1 MIGFESWYTLIL
13 LVLMTIFLV
22 TEIIEADVVIFT
34 VLILLVL
41 GNVISLEEAFQGFSN
56 HGMLTIAFLF
66 IVAAAI
72 QKTNV
77 FNKMGGFLL
86 GKNGSIAKKLCRFL
100 PPVSVFSAF
109 FNNTPI
115 VAMLIPVVK
124 HWAKKHNIA
133 LSKFLIPLS
142 YATIIGGTCTLIG
155 TSTNLVVH
163 GLMLENGLKGLS
175 FFELTPVG
183 ISLTIVGLLWII
195 LVGYKLLP
203 DRKDPVVVIG
213 ENTREFVLVV
223 KVENNYQHIGHT
235 VEHAGLRHLKGLFL
249 FQIQRGDKIISP
261 AKPDETIMLGDRLF
275 FNGLPETIMDLQKT
289 PGLSLMKDAVF
300 DLDNY
305 DSDDLGTFEVVISP
319 NSPLIG
325 KNVRDSNFRS
335 VYDAVIVAI
344 HRSGERVRQKIGDI
358 VMHSGDTLLI
368 MARHT
373 FIEHWYHSRDFYL
386 VSRSV
391 GVNSKPRWYSYLSVG
406 VLLGMIA
413 VMASGIVPVLTTV
426 CVAAGILVLS
436 RCITPHD
443 ARSSVDWKVLLIIA
457 SAFGI
462 SKALTNSGLAQFLA
476 QGLLEVV
483 GSIGILGMLAIIY
496 LITWFYT
503 EIITNNAAA
512 ALMVPIAIA
521 MANQAA
527 VDPRPFLIAVTIAA
541 SSSFATPIGYQT
553 NLMVYGP
560 GGYKF
565 RDFLKIGIPT
575 GLLVSFVA
583 IMAIYFFYIK

>member
-1 MIGFESWYTLIL
+1 MIGFASWYTLVLMAAMTIL
-13 LVLMTIFLV
+13 LV
-22 TEIIEADVVIFT
+22 TELIEADIVIFS
-34 VLILLVL
+34 VLILLLV
-41 GNVISLEEAFQGFSN
+41 GGVVKVEEAFEGFSN
-56 HGMLTIAFLF
+56 HGMLTVMFLF
-66 IVAAAI
+66 IVAAAV
-72 QKTNV
+72 QKTNL
-77 FNKMGGFLL
+77 FNKMGDLLL
-86 GKNGSIAKKLCRFL
+86 GRNSGISKKLCRFL
-100 PPVSVFSAF
+100 PPVSAFSAF

-115 VAMLIPVVK
+115 VAMMIPVVK
-124 HWAKKHNIA
+124 HWAKKYNIA

-142 YATIIGGTCTLIG
+142 YATILGGACTLIG

-163 GLMLENGLKGLS
+163 GLMLENGIKGLS

-183 ISLTIVGLLWII
+183 VSITIAGLLAVI
-195 LVGYKLLP
+195 LVGHKLLP
-203 DRKDPVVVIG
+203 DRKDPTIIIG

-223 KVENNYQHIGHT
+223 KVDYNYQQIGRSI
-235 VEHAGLRHLKGLFL
+235 EQAGLRHLKGLFL
-249 FQIQRGDKIISP
+249 FQVQRGDKIISP

-275 FNGLPETIMDLQKT
+275 FTGLPETIMDLQKT

-368 MARHT
+368 MARHS

-391 GVNSKPRWYSYLSVG
+391 DVNSKPRWYSYFSMG
-406 VLLGMIA
+406 VLLAMVA
-413 VMASGIVPVLTTV
+413 AMATGLVPVLT
-426 CVAAGILVLS
+426 AACFAALALVVS

-443 ARSSVDWKVLLIIA
+443 ARNSVDWKVLLIIA

-462 SKALTNSGLAQFLA
+462 SKGLTNSGLAQFLA
-476 QGLLEVV
+476 HELLDVV
-483 GSIGILGMLAIIY
+483 GSFGTLGMLAGIY

-512 ALMVPIAIA
+512 ALMVPIALA
-521 MANQAA
+521 MAHQAGI
-527 VDPRPFLIAVTIAA
+527 DPRPFLVAVTIAA

-565 RDFLKIGIPT
+565 RDFLKIGIPM
-575 GLLVSFVA
+575 GLLVATVA
-583 IMAIYFFYIK
+583 ITVIYLFYMK

>member
-1 MIGFESWYTLIL
+1 MIGFEFWYTLIL
-13 LVLMTIFLV
+13 IVSMTVCLV
-22 TEIIEADVVIFT
+22 TEFIEADVVIFS
-34 VLILLVL
+34 VLILLVV
-41 GNVISLEEAFQGFSN
+41 GGVIDVEEAFQGFSN
-56 HGMLTIAFLF
+56 HGMLTVAFLY

-72 QKTNV
+72 QKTDV
-77 FNKMGGFLL
+77 FNKMGELLL
-86 GKNGSIAKKLCRFL
+86 GRNGGVSKKLFRFL
-100 PPVSVFSAF
+100 PPVSAFSAF

-142 YATIIGGTCTLIG
+142 YATILGGTCTLIG

-163 GLMLENGLKGLS
+163 GLMLENGLKGLT

-183 ISLTIVGLLWII
+183 ISITIVGLLMII
-195 LVGYKLLP
+195 LVGHKLLP
-203 DRKDPVVVIG
+203 DRKDPSVIIG
-213 ENTREFVLVV
+213 EHTREFVLVV
-223 KVENNYQHIGHT
+223 KVENNYQHIGRSI
-235 VEHAGLRHLKGLFL
+235 EHAGLRHLKGLFL
-249 FQIQRGDKIISP
+249 FQIQRDDKIISP

-275 FNGLPETIMDLQKT
+275 FTGLPETIMDLQKT

-305 DSDDLGTFEVVISP
+305 DSDDLGTFEVVISA

-368 MARHT
+368 MARHS
-373 FIEHWYHSRDFYL
+373 FIDHWYHSRDFYL

-391 GVNSKPRWYSYLSVG
+391 GVNSKPRWYSYFSIG
-406 VLLGMIA
+406 VLLAMIA
-413 VMASGIVPVLTTV
+413 MMATGMVSILTSV
-426 CVAAGILVLS
+426 CIAAAVLVLS

-443 ARSSVDWKVLLIIA
+443 ARNSVDWKVLLIIA

-462 SKALTNSGLAQFLA
+462 SKGLTNSGLAQFLA
-476 QGLLEVV
+476 HELLGVV
-483 GSIGILGMLAIIY
+483 GSIGTLGMLAGIY

-512 ALMVPIAIA
+512 ALMVPIAMA
-521 MANQAA
+521 MAHQAGVA
-527 VDPRPFLIAVTIAA
+527 PRPFLVAVTIAA

-565 RDFLKIGIPT
+565 KDFLRIGIPM
-575 GLLVSFVA
+575 GLLVAVVA
-583 IMAIYFFYIK
+583 VTVIYLFYIK